1 MRQAFLFQKEEIGKK
16 KEKKNTL
23 SPKPYMGQRSH
34 LWTHVGESWALKA
47 LGGPFCIALLAALLG
62 LESPACPSLGL
73 GSLPKGFDGHCPSG
87 ISWQWPLPI
96 LSPLLWKAPSF
107 QA

>member
-34 LWTHVGESWALKA
+34 LWTHMGESSALKA
-47 LGGPFCIALLAALLG
+47 LGGPFCIALLAAALRLG
-62 LESPACPSLGL
+62 VPRLPFFGAGVIAQGLRWSL
-73 GSLPKGFDGHCPSG
+73 S
-87 ISWQWPLPI
+87 
-96 LSPLLWKAPSF
+96 
-107 QA
+107 